1 MRYFTRHPIQ
11 TDDAERDVADP
22 SAGAIVTFIG
32 TTRNTHAGKQVLRL
46 EYEAHEAIA
55 EKMIGRMCDEVCTKF
70 GLTRVFL
77 LHRLGVVEIGE
88 ASIVIGVSS
97 AHRGAAFDGC
107 RHLIDTL
114 KTTIPIFKKEY
125 YADQSPPVWVG
136 PDGKPV
142 TL

>member
-1 MRYFTRHPIQ
+1 MPHFTRQPIQ
-11 TDDAERDVADP
+11 TDDADRDVADP
-22 SAGAIVTFIG
+22 GAGAIATFIG
-32 TTRNTHAGKQVLRL
+32 TTRNTHGGRPVLRL

-55 EKMIGRMCDEVCTKF
+55 EKMISKMCDEARQKF
-70 GLTRVFL
+70 GLIHVFL
-77 LHRLGVVEIGE
+77 LHRLGVVEVGE
-88 ASIVIGVSS
+88 ASIVIAVSS

-107 RHLIDTL
+107 RWLIDTL

>member
-1 MRYFTRHPIQ
+1 MPYFTRQPIQ

-55 EKMIGRMCDEVCTKF
+55 EKMIARMCDEACKKF

-88 ASIVIGVSS
+88 VSIVIGVSS
-97 AHRGAAFDGC
+97 AHRAAAFDGC

-125 YADQSPPVWVG
+125 YADQSAPVWVG